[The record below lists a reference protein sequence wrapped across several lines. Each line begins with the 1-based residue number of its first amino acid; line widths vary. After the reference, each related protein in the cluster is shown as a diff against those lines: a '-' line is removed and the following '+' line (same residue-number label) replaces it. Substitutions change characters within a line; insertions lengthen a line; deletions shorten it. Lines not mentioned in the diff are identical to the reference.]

1 MASLKAKG
9 TNSFSDRLEAFQ
21 ALAQTSTPALDDKI
35 SGKDRCFWRL
45 ALAYLQAM
53 NKCEN
58 SKHFRT
64 PKIAAIDHGID
75 HDLVLAARA
84 FDTVGSAYMGR
95 DGAAWLDDPG
105 MDSLLGSGLSNDVM
119 DLHTDI
125 WTGETR
131 NLLRLLYPSGLSI
144 AQALQTMSTLLS
156 GMLCEV
162 FRGHRRARMCDREDG
177 RVSSASPPY
186 SFSRA
191 RHRRIFETL
200 EMYISNYPLFWDW
213 TWEIYRQAK
222 AQVTQAGLSE
232 PLVRALKR
240 ARTHGQL
247 PESPPTKFFH
257 SWYDMIEDGAAH
269 LAKKQPLGV
278 SDDLAAIVQ
287 GIHNL
292 WHEEFLHSSKG
303 VGGWGREHDA
313 KSDRLFSEAGDVLGD
328 RGGISEDAYKFA
340 IAYGRLSMGL
350 PYIAYHTVDA
360 IIMAFGAIR

>member
-1 MASLKAKG
+1 MSSPKAKG
-9 TNSFSDRLEAFQ
+9 ANSFSDRLEVFQ
-21 ALAQTSTPALDDKI
+21 ALAQISTPTLNDKI

-45 ALAYLQAM
+45 ALAYLKAM
-53 NKCEN
+53 NRCED
-58 SKHFRT
+58 SRHYKT
-64 PKIAAIDHGID
+64 PKIAAIDHGLD
-75 HDLVLAARA
+75 LDLVLAARA

-105 MDSLLGSGLSNDVM
+105 IDSLLGSGLSNDLM

-156 GMLCEV
+156 GMLCEIY
-162 FRGHRRARMCDREDG
+162 RGHRRARMCEREDG

-200 EMYISNYPLFWDW
+200 EMYSSHYPLFWEW
-213 TWEIYRQAK
+213 TWEIYRKAK

-232 PLVRALKR
+232 PLVSALKR
-240 ARTHGQL
+240 ARTQGEL
-247 PESPPTKFFH
+247 PESTPTDFFH
-257 SWYDMIEDGAAH
+257 LWYDMIEDGAAQ
-269 LAKKQPLGV
+269 LARKQPLGV
-278 SDDLAAIVQ
+278 SDDLAVIVQ
-287 GIHNL
+287 ALHRL
-292 WHEEFLHSSKG
+292 WHKELQHDTKRP
-303 VGGWGREHDA
+303 GWGCDYDA
-313 KSDRLFSEAGDVLGD
+313 KSDMLFSEAGEIMRN
-328 RGGISEDAYKFA
+328 RGGISEDTYKFA
-340 IAYGRLSMGL
+340 IAYGRLCMGL

-360 IIMAFGAIR
+360 IILAFGAMQ